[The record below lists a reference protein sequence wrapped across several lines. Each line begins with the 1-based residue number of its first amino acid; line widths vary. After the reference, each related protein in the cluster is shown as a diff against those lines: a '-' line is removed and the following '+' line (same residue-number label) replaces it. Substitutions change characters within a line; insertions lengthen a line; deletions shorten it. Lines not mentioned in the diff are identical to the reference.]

1 MWDAFW
7 VGGGVGAACRCSR
20 TGAQARQ
27 ACETAASVAAHLPMG
42 MSTGIFPDSG
52 TVTSFEHRHFM
63 SNFCCTGILRPVPS
77 CMKDAVLVAE
87 LLFNASRVGPPS
99 LVAGTRR
106 ARPSK
111 RRCICCTGQS
121 NRLISLVRP
130 AKGLME
136 LPFEESHPNRSTRQ
150 APLVDVE
157 EAEVVFS
164 TGTTCRP

>member
-1 MWDAFW
+1 MGWGVGCEVWDAFW

-121 NRLISLVRP
+121 HLFMLH
-130 AKGLME
+130 AHFQKGKKCLGINSIVE
-136 LPFEESHPNRSTRQ
+136 AATR
-150 APLVDVE
+150 ARYEPG
-157 EAEVVFS
+157 A
-164 TGTTCRP
+164 